1 MAVLFSFA
9 TLTFIRIGNLK
20 NLNSSNKGN
29 LFTAIDSSCFVF
41 HLNHNLNI
49 NIAHKAST
57 DVWGLTYILSLL
69 MKFVNQSTEK

>member
-57 DVWGLTYILSLL
+57 HRCLGINLHSLA
-69 MKFVNQSTEK
+69 TDEIC